1 MLSKEKAIAV
11 IIIIVSIVNIAY
23 SSFMLWLILTHNQE
37 MILMTLVFCALYLPL
52 LCVGLMGL
60 ILKKYWKI
68 QVALIQ
74 IAFLL
79 IYVAYLFIPRLFNS

>member
-1 MLSKEKAIAV
+1 MVNKEKAIAV
-11 IIIIVSIVNIAY
+11 ITVIVSIVNITY
-23 SSFMLWLILTHNQE
+23 SSFMLWLIFTHNQE
-37 MILMTLVFCALYLPL
+37 MILMTLAFSVLYLPL

-79 IYVAYLFIPRLFNS
+79 IYLAYLFIPRLFSS